1 MFGFRGFSLGVFLRR
16 KLSVG
21 PCRVGR
27 PPYLHIVVLLL
38 ARAMD
43 AKATATRRPLLA
55 WPSTTKDSAAL
66 LSIVTDGHRYAS
78 ALRRLDVLSNH
89 VAERNDKAENERLFK
104 QVRAEPSGARN
115 RTRRHAA
122 DTLTATAPSPS
133 PNAQD
138 CNAAEPGAPTRRC

>member
-1 MFGFRGFSLGVFLRR
+1 MGFFYAANFRLGLAAWAP
-16 KLSVG
+16 G
-21 PCRVGR
+21 PRIFTS
-27 PPYLHIVVLLL
+27 YVLL
-38 ARAMD
+38 AMD

-115 RTRRHAA
+115 RTRRHAE